1 MEENHNVLLPELKEM
16 ENKVGM
22 KTPEILLSWMGG
34 EDANFE
40 DVNDW
45 RCHTSDFSGDFS
57 DRISSLKHE
66 LRLLRS
72 ADVKILRQLVAVHE
86 GIEALRWLIEE
97 QGATVSLGSSLSGSL
112 SSLVTVVEQASTGST
127 LGSGSSPT
135 FPKYL
140 TETPGEDSAGQLS
153 AKFDYHDYATDMPSP
168 SFQMSQP
175 QNADPLLPRDVNTT
189 AGTITRALLR
199 SRKSRKEKKDTSVT
213 HTNSTDSPN
222 NYKTKEEERIPNRED
237 ALLVYDTQWCWMES
251 KDDVT
256 YL

>member
-1 MEENHNVLLPELKEM
+1 MCK
-16 ENKVGM
+16 
-22 KTPEILLSWMGG
+22 
-34 EDANFE
+34 
-40 DVNDW
+40 
-45 RCHTSDFSGDFS
+45 
-57 DRISSLKHE
+57 
-66 LRLLRS
+66 S
-72 ADVKILRQLVAVHE
+72 ACYKILTKSHVAFY
-86 GIEALRWLIEE
+86 R
-97 QGATVSLGSSLSGSL
+97 
-112 SSLVTVVEQASTGST
+112 
-127 LGSGSSPT
+127 SGSSPT
-135 FPKYL
+135 FPKYV

-153 AKFDYHDYATDMPSP
+153 AKFDYRDYATDMPSP

-222 NYKTKEEERIPNRED
+222 NYKTKEEERIPTRED

-256 YL
+256 YLWFFF

>member
-1 MEENHNVLLPELKEM
+1 MCK
-16 ENKVGM
+16 
-22 KTPEILLSWMGG
+22 
-34 EDANFE
+34 
-40 DVNDW
+40 
-45 RCHTSDFSGDFS
+45 
-57 DRISSLKHE
+57 
-66 LRLLRS
+66 S
-72 ADVKILRQLVAVHE
+72 ACYKILTKSHVAFY
-86 GIEALRWLIEE
+86 R
-97 QGATVSLGSSLSGSL
+97 
-112 SSLVTVVEQASTGST
+112 
-127 LGSGSSPT
+127 SGSSPT
-135 FPKYL
+135 FPKYV

-153 AKFDYHDYATDMPSP
+153 EKFDYHDYATDMPSP

-199 SRKSRKEKKDTSVT
+199 SRKSRKEIKDTSVT

-222 NYKTKEEERIPNRED
+222 NYKTKEEERIPTRED